1 MSTTAVQEDL
11 SLAADT
17 FAALEQRV
25 VRTIEMLRAER
36 QLRMAAEKQLE
47 RAKEEMDLHALEV
60 ENLRSQLAAL
70 NQERDAVRQRV
81 ERLLANLDAIATP

>member
-1 MSTTAVQEDL
+1 MSTVAVQEDL
-11 SLAADT
+11 TLAADT

-36 QLRMAAEKQLE
+36 EQRLAAEKQLE
-47 RAKEEMDLHALEV
+47 RAKEELDLHGMEMDD
-60 ENLRSQLAAL
+60 LRSQLAAL
-70 NQERDAVRQRV
+70 NKERDAVRLRV

>member
-1 MSTTAVQEDL
+1 MSTAAVQEEV

-36 QLRMAAEKQLE
+36 QLRVAAEKQLE
-47 RAKEEMDLHALEV
+47 RAKEELDLHAMEV
-60 ENLRSQLAAL
+60 EEMRSQLAAL

>member
-1 MSTTAVQEDL
+1 MSTAAVQEDV

-36 QLRMAAEKQLE
+36 QLRVAAEKQLE
-47 RAKEEMDLHALEV
+47 RAKEELDLHAMEV
-60 ENLRSQLAAL
+60 EEMRSQLAAL